1 MGYLYIYID
10 IYIYIYMGYL
20 YIYIYIYIYICI
32 YGVFIT
38 KMLIERRDQFYIT
51 GLYVFCVFN
60 CEEKLS
66 NRTAM

>member
-1 MGYLYIYID
+1 MGYLYIYIN
-10 IYIYIYMGYL
+10 IYIHIYGVF
-20 YIYIYIYIYICI
+20 IYIYIYIYICI